1 METRK
6 WGLWILTA
14 FVVGNMV
21 GGGVFMLPANLAQ
34 VSGPLGSTLAWSITG
49 LGVFTIALVFGNLSV
64 RKPEL
69 KAGPQSYAQ
78 AMFPSLKIG
87 KVAGYSMAWGYWAA
101 NWAATASVIISFA
114 GYLST
119 FFPILQSKQILFSIS
134 GSSLEL
140 GKGLTF
146 AVCSIMLWGIQYI
159 LSQNIDRA
167 GNMNLVATIA
177 KIIGFTMFIV
187 ITLFIF
193 NVSNLGDG
201 QTFMSESGTSIPLG
215 GQVNSA
221 AIATLWAFIGIESA
235 VMLSNRAKSQRDV
248 KRATILGLI
257 IALLIY
263 MAITLLTMGALPQ
276 EVLKESQK
284 PLVDALNLAIGNQG
298 AYIMALLALISLFG
312 STVGW
317 IVVSSEVPYQAAKN
331 GLFPKFFGRTNQKGS
346 PSKALLIT
354 NIMTQIFLFS
364 TISGT
369 VSEAY
374 HFAIVVATLAY
385 LIPYLVST
393 LYQLKLVI
401 TGETYE
407 IQTGSR
413 IKDGIIT
420 LLAFFYSTWVIKTGT
435 ADLTTFF
442 LGIGLFVLGLILY
455 PILMKNSPPL
465 ISEQRNNKAS

>member
-1 METRK
+1 MDTKK

-34 VSGPLGSTLAWSITG
+34 VSGPMGSTLAWTITG
-49 LGVFTIALVFGNLSV
+49 LGVFMIALVFGNLAM
-64 RKPEL
+64 RKPNL

-78 AMFPSLKIG
+78 AMFTSPKSG

-119 FFPILQSKQILFSIS
+119 FFPVMQSKQVLFTTN
-134 GSSLEL
+134 GFSLEL
-140 GKGLTF
+140 GKCLTF

-167 GNMNLVATIA
+167 GNMNLLATVA
-177 KIIGFTMFIV
+177 KIIGFTMFII

-193 NVSNLGDG
+193 NAANFGDG
-201 QTFMSESGTSIPLG
+201 QTFMNEAGKSIPLG
-215 GQVNSA
+215 GQINAA
-221 AIATLWAFIGIESA
+221 AISTLWAFIGIESA

-248 KRATILGLI
+248 KKATIFGLV

-263 MAITLLTMGALPQ
+263 VSITLLTMGALPQ
-276 EVLKESQK
+276 DALKESQK
-284 PLVDALNLAIGNQG
+284 PLVDALNMAIGNKG
-298 AYIMALLALISLFG
+298 AYIMAFLALVSLFG

-317 IVVSSEVPYQAAKN
+317 IVVSAEVPYQAAKS
-331 GLFPKFFGRTNQKGS
+331 GLFPAFFGKTNKKGS
-346 PSKALLIT
+346 PTNSLLLT

-364 TISGT
+364 TISGS

-374 HFAIVVATLAY
+374 NFAIVVATLAY

-393 LYQLKLVI
+393 LYQLKLII
-401 TGETYE
+401 TGETYSNM
-407 IQTGSR
+407 QGSR
-413 IKDGIIT
+413 KVDGVIT
-420 LLAFFYSTWVIKTGT
+420 VLALIYSIWVIKTGT
-435 ADLTTFF
+435 SDIKTFL
-442 LGIGLFVLGLILY
+442 LGIGLFVIGLVLY
-455 PILMKNSPPL
+455 PFIMKNTAEKNIETL
-465 ISEQRNNKAS
+465 DTKIN